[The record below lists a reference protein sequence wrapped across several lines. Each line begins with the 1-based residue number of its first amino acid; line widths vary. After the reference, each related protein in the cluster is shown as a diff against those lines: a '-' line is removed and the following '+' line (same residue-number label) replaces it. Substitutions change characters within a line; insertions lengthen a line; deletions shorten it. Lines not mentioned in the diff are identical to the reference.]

1 MNKQIIWL
9 IIGVMSVAITGVVA
23 LQTKL
28 VLKSIRANEE
38 AFDKNV
44 QNALSTVAKRI
55 EEAAAEQDRL
65 LVLNGYAVEYLQL
78 PGLAADKLDPL
89 NGAMS
94 VPILEDPIP
103 VRTGNP
109 LADELI
115 NKPPIDPKDLCA
127 DCRRRYANHLHAI
140 QQNFKYI
147 NTYSP
152 IEERIDVRLLGEILK
167 QELENNAIRTEFS
180 YGVYSEERGTY
191 VIKDGQVLADHILGN
206 TSPQARFA
214 NLDNS
219 PYRVPLFDDE
229 TEAQQQ
235 SSGRLHLFFPD
246 HSQVV
251 WSTLLPSFLGT
262 FLFAAIILACF
273 GYTIWVIFDQ
283 KRLSEMKTDF
293 INNMTHEFKTPIATI
308 SLAADSI
315 TNPRIS
321 SDPAKV
327 ARFANIIKQEN
338 KRMNNQVER
347 VLQMA
352 QIDRRESKLRLT
364 DVDLH
369 EVIHRA
375 VENISLQVEPR
386 QGSVKTELSAQQPV
400 IEGDLTHVSNI
411 INNLLDNA
419 NKYSPEAP
427 QISVRTR
434 DVEGGVEVTISDR
447 GLGLS
452 KEARKR
458 IFDKFY
464 RVHTGDLHDVKGFGL
479 GLSYVRAMIAKHHG
493 RIDVQS
499 ELGKGSDFI
508 LYFPTKQPTG
518 AVMTD

>member
-9 IIGVMSVAITGVVA
+9 IIGVMSVAVIGVVA
-23 LQTKL
+23 LQTNL
-28 VLKSIRANEE
+28 VLKSIRANEQ

-44 QNALSTVAKRI
+44 QNALSTVAERI
-55 EEAAAEQDRL
+55 ETEAAKKDRL
-65 LVLNGYAVEYLQL
+65 LVLNGFNVEYLQM
-78 PGLAADKLDPL
+78 PGLDPTEVDQL

-94 VPILEDPIP
+94 VPILDDPIP
-103 VRTGNP
+103 VSTGNL
-109 LADELI
+109 LADELLSRPSI
-115 NKPPIDPKDLCA
+115 KPEDLCVA
-127 DCRRRYANHLHAI
+127 CRAQYARYV
-140 QQNFKYI
+140 QQSQQRFKYI

-152 IEERIDVRLLGEILK
+152 IEERIDPQLLGKVLS
-167 QELENNAIRTEFS
+167 QELENNGIRTDFS
-180 YGVYSEERGTY
+180 YGVYSDDQETY
-191 VIKDGQVLADHILGN
+191 VLKDGQILADQILGN

-219 PYRVPLFDDE
+219 PYGVPLFDDE
-229 TEAQQQ
+229 IDAQKQ
-235 SSGRLHLFFPD
+235 SSGRLHIFFPD
-246 HSQVV
+246 HTQVV

-315 TNPRIS
+315 TSPRIS
-321 SDPAKV
+321 GDPDKV

-347 VLQMA
+347 VLQVA

-364 DVDLH
+364 AVDLH
-369 EVIHRA
+369 EVIRRA

-386 QGSVKTELSAQQPV
+386 QGTAKAALEAQNPI
-400 IEGDLTHVSNI
+400 IEGDLTHVSNM

-427 QISVRTR
+427 QITVHTR
-434 DVEGGVEVTISDR
+434 DADEGVEVIISDQ

-464 RVHTGDLHDVKGFGL
+464 RVHTGDVHDVKGFGL
-479 GLSYVRAMIAKHHG
+479 GLSYVRAMIEKHHG
-493 RIDVQS
+493 RIDVHS
-499 ELGKGSDFI
+499 ELGVGSDFI
-508 LYFPTKQPTG
+508 LYFPSKQPTG
-518 AVMTD
+518 SVLMD